1 MTFTNKLSY
10 SVNKLE
16 DKRLLMSHRDEYIRR
31 AKLVFEATKDLQ
43 NLEEIKKQCDLL
55 FCDWLKEAKIPT
67 GSQGTY
73 FSDAKFNKMFS
84 VIPLEQGKNAELVPK
99 HDKDGNVI
107 GHSLKHCALIKCNIS
122 NQQYQKRNTTT
133 RVIDRLSDG
142 GQEVDP
148 DVYLEVASK
157 LITSDNP
164 HEIASGL
171 IAVTG
176 RRPHEILWRG
186 SFYPVEGEEHQLM
199 FEGQGKKRGDKPVF
213 KIGSLLPANY
223 VIQRLADLR
232 RVDSLEALFKEIESE
247 FPDDREAQ
255 NRSLDSRRGNSLR
268 RVIAREFGDK
278 FSILPALN
286 LRNNDDQNNCKA
298 LRAAYGCLATAR
310 DCRGSLGSKMLHFA
324 RLEGHYVKENPTDKD
339 LRNFVTTLGYMDYYT
354 EKPVSFAPIPTIENK
369 EVETMN
375 IVKKIAPTKVSVSH
389 ETLEIINK
397 MRDEQSAAK
406 GVKITQTQV
415 IESLVS
421 KVKKLEDVSNQ
432 LTAANEKITQL
443 ESKIKELESMS
454 ATNQETNQETT
465 VQTVDNENLESKFE
479 ARFKQLEELVLK
491 SLQVSTISTPAT
503 PAITS
508 VTEEEEDIAKLEKV
522 DTARERNLNTTFK
535 GMANWFLWQ
544 EKKSG
549 VVEEKLNR
557 SFAAMC
563 EYNDN
568 CSNQS
573 DKIAITN
580 IALSQLASANRQ
592 EVSKWIEANK
602 ECVIAHNKKH
612 NMHTSKED
620 NNAVTYYNKG
630 KKIDKALDAIKKSLK
645 LDKPEEDPAAE

>member
-1 MTFTNKLSY
+1 LTFTNKLSY

-31 AKLVFEATKDLQ
+31 AKLVFEATKDLLD
-43 NLEEIKKQCDLL
+43 LEEIKKQCDIL
-55 FCDWLKEAKIPT
+55 FCDWLKEADIPT

-73 FSDAKFNKMFS
+73 YSDAKFNKMFS

-148 DVYLEVASK
+148 DGYLEVASR
-157 LITSDNP
+157 LIVSDNP

-268 RVIAREFGDK
+268 RVVAREFGDK

-339 LRNFVTTLGYMDYYT
+339 LRNLVTTLGYMDYYT
-354 EKPVSFAPIPTIENK
+354 EKPVPFAPVPTIEK
-369 EVETMN
+369 VEKVMTTAP
-375 IVKKIAPTKVSVSH
+375 KKAQNPGTKAGVSP
-389 ETLEIINK
+389 ETLKIINELCDK
-397 MRDEQSAAK
+397 ENTRQA
-406 GVKITQTQV
+406 V
-415 IESLVS
+415 IIDRWLE
-421 KVKKLEDVSNQ
+421 KVKKLEDVTAQ
-432 LTAANEKITQL
+432 LTAANEKINQL

-454 ATNQETNQETT
+454 INEVQETT
-465 VQTVDNENLESKFE
+465 ITVDTLESKFE

-491 SLQVSTISTPAT
+491 SLQVSTISAPATVVDVVTPAT
-503 PAITS
+503 
-508 VTEEEEDIAKLEKV
+508 EEEDIAKLEKV
-522 DTARERNLNTTFK
+522 DTARERNLNTIFK
-535 GMANWFLWQ
+535 GMANSALWE

-557 SFAAMC
+557 SFAAMV

-568 CSNQS
+568 CSIQS

-612 NMHTSKED
+612 GMHTSKED
-620 NNAVTYYNKG
+620 NNVVTYYNKG

-645 LDKPEEDPAAE
+645 LDKPQDPAAAE

>member
-1 MTFTNKLSY
+1 
-10 SVNKLE
+10 
-16 DKRLLMSHRDEYIRR
+16 MSHRDEYIRR

-43 NLEEIKKQCDLL
+43 NLEEIKKQCDVL
-55 FCDWLKEAKIPT
+55 FCDWLNEAKIPS

-73 FSDAKFNKMFS
+73 YSDAKFNKMFS
-84 VIPLEQGKNAELVPK
+84 VVPLVQGKNAELIPK

-107 GHSLKHCALIKCNIS
+107 GHVLKHCALIKCNIS
-122 NQQYQKRNTTT
+122 NQEYQDRNTTT

-186 SFYPVEGEEHQLM
+186 SFYPVEGEDHQLM

-223 VIQRLADLR
+223 VIKRLADLR
-232 RVDSLEALFKEIESE
+232 EGDRLDALFKQIELAL
-247 FPDDREAQ
+247 PDDREAQ
-255 NRSLDSRRGNSLR
+255 NRSLDNRRGNSLR

-339 LRNFVTTLGYMDYYT
+339 LRNLVTTLGYMDYYT
-354 EKPVSFAPIPTIENK
+354 EKPVPFAPIPTIENK
-369 EVETMN
+369 EVQAMN

-397 MRDEQSAAK
+397 MKDEQSAAK
-406 GVKITQTQV
+406 GVKITQSQV
-415 IESLVS
+415 IENLVS
-421 KVKKLEDVSNQ
+421 KVKMLENVTKQ
-432 LTAANEKITQL
+432 LTEANEKINQL

-454 ATNQETNQETT
+454 ATNEVQET
-465 VQTVDNENLESKFE
+465 VDQTVNNENLENKFE
-479 ARFKQLEELVLK
+479 ARFKQLEELIK
-491 SLQVSTISTPAT
+491 SLQVSTPATPAT
-503 PAITS
+503 PVEVATPA
-508 VTEEEEDIAKLEKV
+508 TEEEEDIAKLEKV

-602 ECVIAHNKKH
+602 LSVIAHNKKH

-645 LDKPEEDPAAE
+645 LDKPEEDPAAAE